1 MKRHVQLQGIR
12 KWSGDDLLE
21 LQSEPLRVTD
31 DFFAQWGNCVI
42 CGCAT
47 SSNAIGAGLV
57 SIGGLTLPLAATAV
71 SSWPIYLVAAETH
84 IQRDYADDVV
94 RDIAVNRYAKVLT
107 SQPSGVSFLKIERD
121 GNPGFFE
128 NMRAAWL
135 TLLRN
140 NVTDLQDASSLHGR
154 SIATLTDN
162 DTDKGRRIA
171 ALESLETVEIDHVP
185 TAADDGYAI
194 GQEVWHLGEN
204 GKTFYR
210 CYDNSPGFA
219 VWHESENSVNSD
231 TLALYQRTPTLM
243 HLKYLPEISTKNKVQ
258 QYLAGELLPV
268 SCVKGIIRQRD
279 EGDSLKVHPT
289 TGRLTLQHTGETSFY
304 VYATG
309 NTELVEEVTI
319 NVRTPRF
326 LTVNGVI
333 MKANGKP
340 IIV

>member
-1 MKRHVQLQGIR
+1 M
-12 KWSGDDLLE
+12 
-21 LQSEPLRVTD
+21 
-31 DFFAQWGNCVI
+31 
-42 CGCAT
+42 
-47 SSNAIGAGLV
+47 
-57 SIGGLTLPLAATAV
+57 
-71 SSWPIYLVAAETH
+71 AAETH

-94 RDIAVNRYAKVLT
+94 RDIAVSRYAKVQT
-107 SQPSGVSFLKIERD
+107 SQPSGVSFLKIEKN
-121 GNPGFFE
+121 GTPGFFE

-135 TLLRN
+135 TSLQG
-140 NVTDLQDASSLHGR
+140 NVGTLQEASALYNR
-154 SIATLTDN
+154 LIAALTES

-171 ALESLETVEIDHVP
+171 TLEIDHVP
-185 TAADDGYAI
+185 TAADDGYAV

-210 CYDNSPGFA
+210 CYDNSPGFT

-243 HLKYLPEISTKNKVQ
+243 HLRYLPEISTKNKVQ

-268 SCVKGIIRQRD
+268 SCAKGIIRQRD

-309 NTELVEEVTI
+309 NTELMEEVRI

-326 LTVNGVI
+326 LKVNGVI
-333 MKANGKP
+333 MKANGRP